1 MFLVDKNSLVFTLYT
16 FVAFHLSFY
25 SSKHSTG
32 IYVFFSHALG
42 IYSPNTDM
50 RTVAMSILLS
60 VE

>member
-25 SSKHSTG
+25 SSKHFTG
-32 IYVFFSHALG
+32 IYVFSHALG